1 MSLTRILRPR
11 RHGRPPHWFEST
23 VIRDISLMAFPYD
36 LEAVSTPIGDGAAL
50 THQSSRTTLSRI
62 APRKTRVLSKRPK
75 MGEGSPSPVRLRRP
89 GFNFNC
95 DCAVIAERILSR
107 PVVIAAAGAEKI
119 HKHPVSEGVIQS
131 ESVARRAAPCP
142 FARVRSVLSPPADA
156 NTRLLPASLDPTPSP
171 SLPPRL
177 HLVHTP

>member
-89 GFNFNC
+89 GFNFHY
-95 DCAVIAERILSR
+95 DCAVIAERILSP
-107 PVVIAAAGAEKI
+107 PVVITAPLAEKL
-119 HKHPVSEGVIQS
+119 HKHPLSEGVIQS
-131 ESVARRAAPCP
+131 ESVSLPPAAFP
-142 FARVRSVLSPPADA
+142 FPRVRSLRSPPQ
-156 NTRLLPASLDPTPSP
+156 LPN
-171 SLPPRL
+171 
-177 HLVHTP
+177 